1 MSPKNMTVYSRFC
14 AGRGLACKRC
24 KRAPPRRVRLGIFAE
39 LFRCSQRALAVNH
52 GSDQTGS
59 KAIAGRH
66 QFADI
71 LVVEFRDLAPG
82 ARKLRQ
88 HPGLVDN
95 LFDHDA
101 CVGGRLGSNVV
112 GDGVDILKRAP
123 RPGYSVSHLLR
134 RVSTSARESVPLTGA
149 SSSPRRTL

>member
-52 GSDQTGS
+52 GSDQTVS

-71 LVVEFRDLAPG
+71 LVVEFRTAQG
-82 ARKLRQ
+82 NFA
-88 HPGLVDN
+88 
-95 LFDHDA
+95 
-101 CVGGRLGSNVV
+101 S
-112 GDGVDILKRAP
+112 I
-123 RPGYSVSHLLR
+123 
-134 RVSTSARESVPLTGA
+134 RVWLTTFLTTMPA
-149 SSSPRRTL
+149 